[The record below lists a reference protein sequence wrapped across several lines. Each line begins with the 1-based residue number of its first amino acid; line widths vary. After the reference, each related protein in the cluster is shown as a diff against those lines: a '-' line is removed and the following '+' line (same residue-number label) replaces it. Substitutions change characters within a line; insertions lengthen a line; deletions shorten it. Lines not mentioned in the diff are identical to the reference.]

1 MVDTWEEI
9 KHTHPSSKWTGGA
22 GNLAASPSPAR
33 SRSVRGFFTEGSD
46 MAVDLM
52 SSILGLL
59 G

>member
-1 MVDTWEEI
+1 MVDIWEEI

-22 GNLAASPSPAR
+22 GNLAASAR

-52 SSILGLL
+52 SFFWLL

>member
-1 MVDTWEEI
+1 MVDIWKEI

-22 GNLAASPSPAR
+22 SNLAASPGR

-52 SSILGLL
+52 SSIFWLL